1 MADLQRGDEVWV
13 RARFDGTDQFCP
25 DGPRYNL
32 LTCDGDPFTAPT
44 GDVRPVQRSTPAQRS
59 APGPGGPPV
68 GSIVH
73 DRAGCA
79 WKRQPSGFWLYVP
92 ASHPPRRSATEWPPA
107 GFQLPDDAIP
117 WERLIVRYGP
127 ITMGLQ
133 P

>member
-1 MADLQRGDEVWV
+1 MPDLQRGDEVWV
-13 RARFDGTDQFCP
+13 RAWFDGTDQFCP

-32 LTCDGDPFTAPT
+32 LTCGGDPVAAPT
-44 GDVRPVQRSTPAQRS
+44 GDVWPVARPTRS
-59 APGPGGPPV
+59 ARGSGEPPV

-92 ASHPPRRSATEWPPA
+92 ASVAPRRSVTTEWPPA

-127 ITMGLQ
+127 IAMGLQ